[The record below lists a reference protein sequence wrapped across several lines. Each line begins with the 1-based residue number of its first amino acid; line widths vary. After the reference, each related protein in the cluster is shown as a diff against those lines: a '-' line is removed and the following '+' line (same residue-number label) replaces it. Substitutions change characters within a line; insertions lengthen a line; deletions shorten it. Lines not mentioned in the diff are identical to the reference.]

1 MNTNNNLDD
10 GKLTVNDES
19 VSPRTL
25 LPKNPEEEVPKNPKE
40 EVSDKMTEISE
51 TEEKQAI
58 KASVLPESDVQL
70 ENIPSKEESDENVG
84 DESEANKEDK
94 SDEKSENEEL
104 DENIPIEI
112 DYEFEMA
119 EDEEEEEPAEEE
131 EDDDEGQ
138 IEESEDE
145 LTTPLSIEE
154 IIVKLRELAASD
166 KPQRKEVDAV
176 KAQFYRSLRNEVEKQ
191 KSKFIEEGGEEIDF
205 VAQESEL
212 YTEGKSLLQKIKEKR
227 IQVRAQ
233 EEAEKERNLAK
244 KLAII
249 DRIKEL
255 IEDQGQEDF
264 NKIYREFKELQQQW
278 KEIQLIPQSK
288 ANELWKTYQL
298 YVEKFYDLVR
308 INNEFRKYDFK
319 KNFELKTELCE
330 AAERLDDEPDVVSAF
345 HQLQSLH
352 QQWREIG
359 PVARKDREEIWLRFK
374 EASTKINKKYQQ
386 HFEEIKEQEKENLKK
401 KTELCEKLEAID
413 YTKLTNFND
422 WRTQLNEVLD
432 IQKQWRQIGHVPR
445 KSRKNIYERYHAAC
459 NIFFKNKSAFYKSMR
474 QEMEE
479 NLQKKIALCE
489 RAEALKDSKDWKQTT
504 KEMIDIQK
512 EWKEIGPVPR
522 KHVDSI
528 WQRFIG
534 ACDHFFEQ
542 KKLQTSSRYEKETK
556 NLEEKGKIIEKIN
569 NLDPAL
575 PLEEALNRLQQLI
588 DEWYKIGY
596 VPYKLKDKA
605 YKDFYEAVDAQF
617 DRLNIDKSDR
627 RLGSFGIRGS
637 GADKSGNARNRNLRE
652 RERLMRQYERM
663 KNELQTY
670 ENNIGFLSVSSK
682 RGNSVLE
689 DMNRKMERIKAELAL
704 IVRKI
709 EAIDEQL

>member
-1 MNTNNNLDD
+1 MNTNNNLGN

-19 VSPRTL
+19 FTPKAL
-25 LPKNPEEEVPKNPKE
+25 LPKNSEEK
-40 EVSDKMTEISE
+40 VSDKMTEISE
-51 TEEKQAI
+51 TEEKQE
-58 KASVLPESDVQL
+58 KKESVLPESDLQHG
-70 ENIPSKEESDENVG
+70 NIPLAEEKSTENVEVNSEVNNEEESQD
-84 DESEANKEDK
+84 
-94 SDEKSENEEL
+94 EEL

-112 DYEFEMA
+112 DYEFEMV
-119 EDEEEEEPAEEE
+119 EEEEEPEDEDE
-131 EDDDEGQ
+131 EDEQ
-138 IEESEDE
+138 IEELGDE
-145 LTTPLSIEE
+145 ATALLSIEE
-154 IIVKLRELAASD
+154 IIVRLRELAKSE

-212 YTEGKSLLQKIKEKR
+212 YTEGRSLLQKIKEKR
-227 IQVRAQ
+227 LQLRAQ

-278 KEIQLIPQSK
+278 KDIQLIPQAK
-288 ANELWKTYQL
+288 ANELWRTYQL

-319 KNFELKTELCE
+319 KNYELKTELCE
-330 AAERLDDEPDVVSAF
+330 AAERLDEEPDVVSAF

-359 PVARKDREEIWLRFK
+359 PVARKDREKIWLRFK

-413 YTKLTNFND
+413 YSKLTNFND
-422 WRTQLNEVLD
+422 WKKQLNEVLD
-432 IQKQWRQIGHVPR
+432 IQQQWRQIGHVPR
-445 KSRKNIYERYHAAC
+445 KSRTKIYERYHAAC
-459 NIFFKNKSAFYKSMR
+459 NVFFKNKSAFYKSMR

-489 RAEALKDSKDWKQTT
+489 RAEALKDSQDWKKTT
-504 KEMIDIQK
+504 QEMIEIQK
-512 EWKEIGPVPR
+512 EWKEIGLVPR

-528 WQRFIG
+528 WKRFIT

-542 KKLQTSSRYEKETK
+542 KRLQTSSRYEKETK
-556 NLEEKGKIIEKIN
+556 NLEEKTRIIEEIN

-575 PLEEALNRLQQLI
+575 SLEEALNRLQQLV

-596 VPYKLKDKA
+596 VPYKLKDKV

-627 RLGSFGIRGS
+627 RVGGFGIHIS
-637 GADKSGNARNRNLRE
+637 GVGKSGNINTRNQNLRE

-670 ENNIGFLSVSSK
+670 ENNIGFLSISSK

-689 DMNRKMERIKAELAL
+689 DMNRKVEKIKADLAL
-704 IVRKI
+704 IARKI